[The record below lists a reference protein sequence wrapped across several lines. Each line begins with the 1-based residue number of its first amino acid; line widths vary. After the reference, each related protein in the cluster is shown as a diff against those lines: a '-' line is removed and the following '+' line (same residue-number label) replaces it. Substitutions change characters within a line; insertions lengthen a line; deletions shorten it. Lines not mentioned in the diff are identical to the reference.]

1 MQEHTRPQKIIFA
14 EMRSQGV
21 RGLLVYCSDYHS
33 SHHTV
38 ISGDRWPDEMRLS
51 DFEPKLAGVRPNYD
65 WDRPGAL
72 SKVIHRHQNK
82 ARHSG
87 RAAQSRLCAGST
99 RRLAPTCREG

>member
-51 DFEPKLAGVRPNYD
+51 DLEPKLAGVRPNYD

-72 SKVIHRHQNK
+72 
-82 ARHSG
+82 G
-87 RAAQSRLCAGST
+87 LGY
-99 RRLAPTCREG
+99 